1 MTATTAPVSKK
12 AIAAALYTTM
22 SAAGDRRKD
31 IIAKMIADAGLTKP
45 GAATYY
51 NNFRTGVWKIAAPT
65 AVAGAVAPVEVV
77 VMEETP
83 AAPAE
88 TTTTEDVVAESTAP
102 VAEVVLPDNY
112 TEMSKAELVAL
123 YNSKSEKP
131 VKDFRNHET
140 AVRRVTELF
149 APVAA

>member
-88 TTTTEDVVAESTAP
+88 TATTEDVVAESTAP

-112 TEMSKAELVAL
+112 AEMSKAELVAL